1 MKNALKTTGF
11 VILILLGSFLIGVLS
26 LNYIAMP
33 LWIGLHEEIEVPD
46 ICGKPIEEV
55 KKILA
60 ELGLKSEVRAQKFS
74 ELPERIVISQMPL
87 PTRRVRRNRIITLCT
102 SRGKERT
109 KVPWVEDLLLT
120 QAENLLENA
129 GIKARE
135 VIYEYSAEVP
145 VDRVIRTNPPA
156 DIVVNKG
163 TRIDIFVS
171 QGGLNFT
178 IPDFTWQTLRKARAR
193 AEELGLI
200 LDIEYIAEP
209 SPEGIVIAQS
219 PLSGA
224 PAQAGDYL
232 KLVIGLPR

>member
-11 VILILLGSFLIGVLS
+11 VTLILVGSFLIGVLS
-26 LNYIAMP
+26 LNYIAIP
-33 LWIGLHEEIEVPD
+33 LWVGLHEEIEVPD
-46 ICGKPIEEV
+46 ICGKPIEEA
-55 KKILA
+55 KKILDGV
-60 ELGLKSEVRAQKFS
+60 GLKSEVKAQKFS

-87 PTRRVRRNRIITLCT
+87 PTRRVRRSRVIALCT

-109 KVPWVEDLLLT
+109 KIPWVEDLLLP
-120 QAENLLENA
+120 QAENLLENT
-129 GIKARE
+129 GIKVRE
-135 VIYEYSAEVP
+135 VIYEYSSEIPAE
-145 VDRVIRTNPPA
+145 RVIHTNPPA
-156 DIVVNKG
+156 DVVVNKG
-163 TRIDIFVS
+163 TQIDIFVS

-178 IPDFTWQTLRKARAR
+178 MPDFTWRTLREVRTR

-200 LDIEYIAEP
+200 LDIEYIAKP
-209 SPEGIVIAQS
+209 SPEGVIIAQT